1 MFPSTFAANVIKD
14 YVNKS
19 LALIDT
25 TTTITHS
32 KTFINYITLF
42 VGPFPIGINAQQG
55 LTAVFTQHLTLTLWP
70 PIIQQ
75 ILFSVNIF
83 AQVLMRKTSI
93 SFFPVSQSSKL
104 VCTVLTEFAPLVI
117 PASMQEMDSAKASYE
132 IHHQETGVHSSK
144 SCTSQR
150 YILHLS
156 IFECGIL
163 EICQQP
169 WWTHPSK

>member
-1 MFPSTFAANVIKD
+1 
-14 YVNKS
+14 
-19 LALIDT
+19 
-25 TTTITHS
+25 
-32 KTFINYITLF
+32 
-42 VGPFPIGINAQQG
+42 
-55 LTAVFTQHLTLTLWP
+55 
-70 PIIQQ
+70 
-75 ILFSVNIF
+75 
-83 AQVLMRKTSI
+83 MRKTSI
-93 SFFPVSQSSKL
+93 SFFPVSQSSNL

-117 PASMQEMDSAKASYE
+117 PASMLEMDSAKASYE

-144 SCTSQR
+144 SRTSQR